1 MEKEIFPPM
10 HTAQHL
16 INQAMVREFGCG
28 RSFSDHIEKKK
39 SKLDYYFDRNL
50 TDDELRKVEVEVN
63 RNIKENLE
71 IFEDFIPVDEAEDK
85 YNLSRINGEIG
96 DKVRIIKIADYD
108 SVPCKGPHVK
118 NTKEIG
124 EVKIISSDYNEGVL
138 RLRYKLI

>member
-16 INQAMVREFGCG
+16 INQAMVRMFGCG

-39 SKLDYYFDRNL
+39 SKLDYYFERNL
-50 TDDELRKVEVEVN
+50 TDDDLRKIEAEVN
-63 RNIKENLE
+63 KNIKENLE
-71 IFEDFIPVDEAEDK
+71 VFEIFISIDEAEEK

-96 DKVRIIKIADYD
+96 DKVRIIKIGDYD
-108 SVPCKGPHVK
+108 AAPCKGPHVQ

-124 EVKIISSDYNEGVL
+124 ELKIISSDYNDGVL
-138 RLRYKLI
+138 RLRYKLV